1 MDRGDFR
8 EASPTRSRLFF
19 LSVEFQGEAARIAL
33 RTVIL
38 TLEEI

>member
-1 MDRGDFR
+1 VVTSGGLAD
-8 EASPTRSRLFF
+8 EIQVVF

-38 TLEEI
+38 ILEEI